1 MIPTKNFRRT
11 ASSLI
16 LLSILF
22 GITLTYA
29 TTENDYTTDNNF
41 LTDISETTLT
51 ENGYKTNI
59 IINPDTTGAY
69 ATENGYKLDLTINT
83 AGIGGKLTENNY
95 QLNLIPEKS
104 FPEMSDVAVTR
115 IVVSK
120 TVVGQGYSLLINVT
134 VLNQALTYETF
145 SVIIKANTTTVK
157 TQAITLTSGS
167 STTIT
172 FTWNTTDVAYG
183 NYTMSAVAETVL
195 GETDAS
201 DNTYTN
207 GIVIVTVPG
216 DASGDGFVDVTDFA
230 MLGKSWFKGCLDP
243 DYDPRVDYNNDNFI
257 DVTDFAILGRHWFQH
272 T

>member
-1 MIPTKNFRRT
+1 MTSPKNQRKI
-11 ASSLI
+11 AST
-16 LLSILF
+16 LLLVSILF

-29 TTENDYTTDNNF
+29 ATENNYVTDNNF
-41 LTDISETTLT
+41 LTDISETILT
-51 ENGYKTNI
+51 ENGYKANI
-59 IINPDTTGAY
+59 IVNPDTTGAY

-83 AGIGGKLTENNY
+83 VGIGGKLTENNY

-104 FPEMSDVAVTR
+104 FPETSDVAVTR
-115 IVVSK
+115 IVASK

-145 SVIIKANTTTVK
+145 SVIVRANTTTVN
-157 TQAITLTSGS
+157 TQTTTLASTS

-172 FTWNTTDVAYG
+172 FTWNTTGVAYG

-195 GETDAS
+195 GETDTS
-201 DNTYTN
+201 DNLHTN
-207 GIVIVTVPG
+207 GIITVTVPG

-230 MLGKSWFKGCLDP
+230 MLGAAWFKGP
-243 DYDPRVDYNNDNFI
+243 GMEGYDPRVDFNNDNFV
-257 DVTDFAILGRHWFQH
+257 DVSDFAVLGYYWFQH